1 MFDGIYGT
9 GTGVNDG
16 VVPRANN
23 FFPVGIPERGRII
36 AGRIQQVSIR
46 IQYAEPNITL
56 SFFGH
61 LIGVKHEFNANLIH
75 TAGPGSLIFILLT
88 LVHPRVKS
96 DNLYLF
102 GRSEEHTS
110 ELQS

>member
-36 AGRIQQVSIR
+36 DGRIQQVSIR
-46 IQYAEPNITL
+46 IQYPEPNIPL
-56 SFFGH
+56 SFFGN
-61 LIGVKHEFNANLIH
+61 LLGVQHEFNANLIQ
-75 TAGPGSLIFILLT
+75 TTGPGRLIFILLP
-88 LVHPRVKS
+88 LAPPRVKS
-96 DNLYLF
+96 DNLT
-102 GRSEEHTS
+102 SNAHTS